1 MEGEIDMYT
10 FNQLTPA
17 LCSLAPLSS
26 TDSAQKAS
34 ERAAPALA
42 APVWL
47 QEIKS
52 NEIFNKRKKISG
64 LGDEQNVED
73 EEEDEYPDVKILHK
87 TIDQHLLSKKEY
99 VY

>member
-1 MEGEIDMYT
+1 M
-10 FNQLTPA
+10 
-17 LCSLAPLSS
+17 SS
-26 TDSAQKAS
+26 TDSAQKAP
-34 ERAAPALA
+34 ERAAPAPALA

-64 LGDEQNVED
+64 LGDEENVED

>member
-1 MEGEIDMYT
+1 MRLTLVTIATD
-10 FNQLTPA
+10 NQLTPA

-26 TDSAQKAS
+26 TDSAQKAP
-34 ERAAPALA
+34 ERAAP

-64 LGDEQNVED
+64 LGGEQD
-73 EEEDEYPDVKILHK
+73 EEEDQEDEYPDVKILHK

>member
-1 MEGEIDMYT
+1 MTLLTSATDIP
-10 FNQLTPA
+10 LTPA

-26 TDSAQKAS
+26 TDSAQKPP
-34 ERAAPALA
+34 ERAAP

-64 LGDEQNVED
+64 LGDEQD
-73 EEEDEYPDVKILHK
+73 EEEDQEDEYPDVKILHK

>member
-1 MEGEIDMYT
+1 MRLTLLTKATD
-10 FNQLTPA
+10 NQLPPA

-26 TDSAQKAS
+26 TDSAQKPP
-34 ERAAPALA
+34 ERAAP

-64 LGDEQNVED
+64 LGDEQD
-73 EEEDEYPDVKILHK
+73 EEEDQEDEYPDVKILHK